1 MEDQL
6 KELEVFK
13 KGIENLKEAL
23 SCFID
28 CNDENVSVDEYAVL
42 ESLFNDFTDRA
53 MYLENEVNSYK
64 IEEEI

>member
-13 KGIENLKEAL
+13 KGIEHLKEAL
-23 SCFID
+23 SYFKD
-28 CNDENVSVDEYAVL
+28 CNDENVSADEYAVL
-42 ESLFNDFTDRA
+42 ENLFNDFTDRA

-64 IEEEI
+64 IEEV

>member
-13 KGIENLKEAL
+13 KGIENLEEAL

-28 CNDENVSVDEYAVL
+28 CNDENVSVDEYMIMEKL
-42 ESLFNDFTDRA
+42 LNDFTDRA

-64 IEEEI
+64 IEEV

>member
-23 SCFID
+23 SYFIC
-28 CNDENVSVDEYAVL
+28 CNDKNVSVDEYMIMEKL
-42 ESLFNDFTDRA
+42 LNDFTDRA

-64 IEEEI
+64 IEEV

>member
-13 KGIENLKEAL
+13 KGIENLEKAL

-28 CNDENVSVDEYAVL
+28 CNDENVSVDEYMIMEKL
-42 ESLFNDFTDRA
+42 LNDFTDRA
-53 MYLENEVNSYK
+53 MYLENEVNSYT
-64 IEEEI
+64 IEEV

>member
-28 CNDENVSVDEYAVL
+28 CNDENVSVDEYMIMEKL
-42 ESLFNDFTDRA
+42 LNDFTDRS

-64 IEEEI
+64 IEEV

>member
-13 KGIENLKEAL
+13 KGIENLEEAL

-28 CNDENVSVDEYAVL
+28 CNDENVSVDEYMIMEKL
-42 ESLFNDFTDRA
+42 LDDFTDRA
-53 MYLENEVNSYK
+53 MYLENEVNSYT
-64 IEEEI
+64 IEEV

>member
-23 SCFID
+23 SYFID

-42 ESLFNDFTDRA
+42 ESLFNDFTDRV
-53 MYLENEVNSYK
+53 MYLENELNSYT
-64 IEEEI
+64 IEEV

>member
-13 KGIENLKEAL
+13 KGIENLEEAL

-28 CNDENVSVDEYAVL
+28 CNDENVSVDEYMIMEKL
-42 ESLFNDFTDRA
+42 LNDFTDRA
-53 MYLENEVNSYK
+53 MYLENELNSYK
-64 IEEEI
+64 IEEV

>member
-1 MEDQL
+1 MEYQL

-28 CNDENVSVDEYAVL
+28 CNDENVSVDEYVAL

-53 MYLENEVNSYK
+53 MYLENELNSYTM
-64 IEEEI
+64 EEI

>member
-23 SCFID
+23 SYFVC

-53 MYLENEVNSYK
+53 MYLENELNSYT

>member
-13 KGIENLKEAL
+13 KGIENLEEAL

-28 CNDENVSVDEYAVL
+28 CNDENVSVDEYMIMEKL
-42 ESLFNDFTDRA
+42 LNDFTDRA
-53 MYLENEVNSYK
+53 MYLENELNNYK
-64 IEEEI
+64 IEEV

>member
-28 CNDENVSVDEYAVL
+28 CNDENVSVDEYVVL

-53 MYLENEVNSYK
+53 TQLENEVNSYT